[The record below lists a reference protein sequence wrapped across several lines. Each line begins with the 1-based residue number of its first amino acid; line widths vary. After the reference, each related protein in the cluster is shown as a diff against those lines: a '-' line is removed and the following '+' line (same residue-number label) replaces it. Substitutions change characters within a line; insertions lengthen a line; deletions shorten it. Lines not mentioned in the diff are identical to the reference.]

1 MQTTLLSKQVSSS
14 LVELKLAIEKF
25 EKYSSPISQ
34 QTQELHHAINQA
46 NKIISAYMVLSEL
59 QEIKPQTISV
69 AEVVTP
75 VLEVKEEVK
84 IVPAEPKIVQVKEEP
99 IIISIPKEDVVFQ
112 NKTEEVKNLPK
123 LSININDKFRFI
135 NELFSGNVEE
145 YNMAIDHLN
154 TLQNI
159 EESKIYFNG
168 LKDIYQWKEENELRK
183 TLNSLIEKRYI

>member
-34 QTQELHHAINQA
+34 QTQELYHAIHQA
-46 NKIISAYMVLSEL
+46 NKIISAYIVLSEL
-59 QEIKPQTISV
+59 QEIKPQTVSV
-69 AEVVTP
+69 VEVEP
-75 VLEVKEEVK
+75 IVLEVKEETK
-84 IVPAEPKIVQVKEEP
+84 IVIEEPKTVQVKEDP
-99 IIISIPKEDVVFQ
+99 IIISVPNEVVMSQ
-112 NKTEEVKNLPK
+112 HKVEELKNYPK

-154 TLQNI
+154 TLQNV
-159 EESKIYFNG
+159 EESKVYFNG

-183 TLNSLIEKRYI
+183 TLNSLIEKRFI